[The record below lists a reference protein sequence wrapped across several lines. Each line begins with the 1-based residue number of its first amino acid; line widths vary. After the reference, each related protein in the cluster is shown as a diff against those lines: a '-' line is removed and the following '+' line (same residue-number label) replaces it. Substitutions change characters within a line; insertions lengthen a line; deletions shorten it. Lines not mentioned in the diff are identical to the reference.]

1 MPQPSLEQP
10 GGRPGELG
18 GGAALSGYGGTDGEG
33 PGGCSLRKGR
43 G

>member
-18 GGAALSGYGGTDGEG
+18 GGADPKGDGGRDG
-33 PGGCSLRKGR
+33 GGCSLRRAG